1 MCTEIWL
8 QEIACEILSVHSTHC
23 QLRIA
28 CILSNVYTLTL
39 LCRLDHSGCVKVGD
53 FGLAEDIYSTG
64 YVREDNKTVKVPYK
78 WMPPESL
85 EDALFSE
92 LSDVVRNENCIVGNS
107 YIHTLTYA
115 VVVWSDVLGDLHS
128 W

>member
-1 MCTEIWL
+1 M
-8 QEIACEILSVHSTHC
+8 
-23 QLRIA
+23 
-28 CILSNVYTLTL
+28 
-39 LCRLDHSGCVKVGD
+39 KVGD

-92 LSDVVRNENCIVGNS
+92 LSDVVRNETCIVGNS
-107 YIHTLTYA
+107 YTLVNLCYA
-115 VVVWSDVLGDLHS
+115 VVVWSDMLGDLHS

>member
-1 MCTEIWL
+1 M
-8 QEIACEILSVHSTHC
+8 
-23 QLRIA
+23 
-28 CILSNVYTLTL
+28 
-39 LCRLDHSGCVKVGD
+39 KVGD

-92 LSDVVRNENCIVGNS
+92 LSEVVRNENCIVGNS
-107 YIHTLTYA
+107 YTHTLTYA
-115 VVVWSDVLGDLHS
+115 VVVWSDMLGDLHG